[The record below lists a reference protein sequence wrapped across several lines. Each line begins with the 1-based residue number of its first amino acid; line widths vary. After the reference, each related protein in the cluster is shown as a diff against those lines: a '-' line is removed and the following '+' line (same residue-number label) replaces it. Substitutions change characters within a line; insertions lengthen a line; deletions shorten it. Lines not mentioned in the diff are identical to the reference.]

1 MYPWD
6 WRMLKWKADY
16 SFLELHDLGCVWVS
30 IPSGDFSLI
39 KVREHQNCSPLRKQ
53 WNYPKRKIVQFF
65 LKKKILFFTSLTF
78 SHYTRFWDK
87 IGGAVNHPYSIDFHW
102 KWDDLGHQ
110 KRSVPRAVNAFSHQ
124 TSHLQIIRMA

>member
-65 LKKKILFFTSLTF
+65 LKKKNSFLYLSDILTLYQILRQNWRGCKSPLLNWLPLEMRWFRPPEEVSAKSCECFQSSNKSLAD
-78 SHYTRFWDK
+78 H
-87 IGGAVNHPYSIDFHW
+87 
-102 KWDDLGHQ
+102 
-110 KRSVPRAVNAFSHQ
+110 
-124 TSHLQIIRMA
+124 